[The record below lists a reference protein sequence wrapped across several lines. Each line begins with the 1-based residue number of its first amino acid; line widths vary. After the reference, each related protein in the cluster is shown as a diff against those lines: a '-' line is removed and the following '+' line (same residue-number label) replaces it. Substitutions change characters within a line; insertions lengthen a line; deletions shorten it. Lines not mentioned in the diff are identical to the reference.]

1 VGSDDAAR
9 CEPEQEIIRQ
19 PRLPGLASGQ
29 RAEQA
34 AFVPAQMQ
42 RAPLRQVQP
51 GPPFRMHLHLEGLE
65 LADGIMQFADEA
77 GWRAP
82 LAGGAGPEF
91 MAGAAE
97 RPDGEALRE
106 AQFVERD
113 GFGRRAA
120 IVTHNVS

>member
-65 LADGIMQFADEA
+65 LADDIVQLAEEA
-77 GWRAP
+77 GRRAP
-82 LAGGAGPEF
+82 MPGVAGAGF
-91 MAGAAE
+91 MADAAE
-97 RPDGEALRE
+97 DPDGEALRE
-106 AQFVERD
+106 AQLVECD
-113 GFGRRAA
+113 GFRRRAA
-120 IVTHNVS
+120 IVTHGDS